1 MNLVNWGEYKLN
13 LLYNN
18 FYLLLG
24 NFIFRVKSDYTKW
37 LQIHSYDTLFS
48 YFFINLVL
56 DCEDNNLY
64 ARDEIIRK
72 QKELKIRKEK
82 YKLK

>member
-1 MNLVNWGEYKLN
+1 MLEININ

-18 FYLLLG
+18 FYLVLG
-24 NFIFRVKSDYTKW
+24 KFILRVKSDYTKGLW
-37 LQIHSYDTLFS
+37 IHSYDRLFS

-64 ARDEIIRK
+64 VRDEIIGNLR
-72 QKELKIRKEK
+72 ELKIRKD
-82 YKLK
+82 

>member
-1 MNLVNWGEYKLN
+1 MLEININ

-18 FYLLLG
+18 FYLVLG
-24 NFIFRVKSDYTKW
+24 KFILRVKSDYTKGLW
-37 LQIHSYDTLFS
+37 IHSYDRLFS

-64 ARDEIIRK
+64 VRDEIIGN
-72 QKELKIRKEK
+72 QGELKIRKD
-82 YKLK
+82 

>member
-1 MNLVNWGEYKLN
+1 MNLVNWCDYIFN

-18 FYLLLG
+18 FYLYLG
-24 NFIFRVKSDYTKW
+24 KFILRVKSDYSEGLW
-37 LQIHSYDTLFS
+37 IHFCDRLFS

-64 ARDEIIRK
+64 VRDEIIGNQRD
-72 QKELKIRKEK
+72 LKIRKE
-82 YKLK
+82 